1 MMCYI
6 FGWVFFI
13 ICASVAAINIGIS
26 FLWYK
31 QKDQS
36 LSPLYPLYPAAL
48 FAATAIQTIPGYST
62 GFWNKYDIRSF
73 VYGAIVAAFVC
84 ILAACGIA
92 RVVHNTNKNS
102 AGKKV

>member
-1 MMCYI
+1 MHYI
-6 FGWVFFI
+6 IGWAVFI
-13 ICASVAAINIGIS
+13 ICASLATINLGIS
-26 FLWYK
+26 LLWYK

-36 LSPLYPLYPAAL
+36 VSPLFPLYIAAL

-92 RVVHNTNKNS
+92 GVAHNYNQNS
-102 AGKKV
+102 KKAER